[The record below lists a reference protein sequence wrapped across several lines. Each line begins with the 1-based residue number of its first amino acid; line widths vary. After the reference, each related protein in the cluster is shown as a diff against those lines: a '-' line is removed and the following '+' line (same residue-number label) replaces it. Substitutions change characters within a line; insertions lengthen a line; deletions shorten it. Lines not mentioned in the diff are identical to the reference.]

1 MLGELKGF
9 CISLSHK
16 NVEVIS
22 NYMLR
27 VNKCRVTMRVLRVF
41 LVAVSFGS
49 SLVASQDQG
58 KLTRI
63 LTQNTINLDSAT
75 HCLI

>member
-1 MLGELKGF
+1 MCVK
-9 CISLSHK
+9 
-16 NVEVIS
+16 
-22 NYMLR
+22 
-27 VNKCRVTMRVLRVF
+27 KCRVMMRLLRVF

>member
-22 NYMLR
+22 NYMY